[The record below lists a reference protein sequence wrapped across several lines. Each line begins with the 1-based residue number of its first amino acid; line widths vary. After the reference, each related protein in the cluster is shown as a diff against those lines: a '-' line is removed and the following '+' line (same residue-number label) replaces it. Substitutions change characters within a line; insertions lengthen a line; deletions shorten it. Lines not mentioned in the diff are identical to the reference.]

1 MYGHLLV
8 SSSLDSSVRLWSVY
22 PNKGEVLNLKHTQGV
37 KDVRWSVD
45 GHTLFSGGLDSYVN
59 VIDAEKGV
67 CSHSYKHT
75 EYYIGLRDYE
85 QMGYKFMF
93 TSYKSIS
100 FSFRWSSKGNCLLG
114 YSCQQCCL

>member
-1 MYGHLLV
+1 MNRQFTVKSKIPTTVDSVLSGHDGVITALRWHPVYGHLLV

-45 GHTLFSGGLDSYVN
+45 GSTLFSGGLDSYVN
-59 VIDAEKGV
+59 VIDTEKGV

-75 EYYIGLRDYE
+75 E
-85 QMGYKFMF
+85 
-93 TSYKSIS
+93 
-100 FSFRWSSKGNCLLG
+100 
-114 YSCQQCCL
+114 